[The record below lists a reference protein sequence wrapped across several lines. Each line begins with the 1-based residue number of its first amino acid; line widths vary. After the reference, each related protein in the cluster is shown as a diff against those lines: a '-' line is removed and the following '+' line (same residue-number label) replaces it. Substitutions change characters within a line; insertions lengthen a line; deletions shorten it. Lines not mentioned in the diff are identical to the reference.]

1 MRPGVEA
8 LRALALF
15 AACTPTVLAQLN
27 EIADLERLGPNE
39 VLFREGAR
47 LDELHILL
55 SGYVVTTRA
64 RPDGEDAFADIVE
77 PIKPIALPVVLLGG
91 TSPIGAR
98 TVTSARV
105 IAIPAAELRLLIRK
119 VPALRSAFFEHALND
134 LQQLAGENWRLK
146 LCTSTQRLAAYLLS
160 LANEPEVSPARFVLP
175 FEKRFL
181 AARLGCSQV
190 NMSRAFTALRSVGV
204 STRAG
209 VVVIRDV
216 PTLREYAGLA
226 PFARNAG

>member
-8 LRALALF
+8 LQALALF
-15 AACTPTVLAQLN
+15 AACTPAVLTQLN
-27 EIADLERLGPNE
+27 DVADLERLGPNE
-39 VLFREGAR
+39 VLFREGVR
-47 LDELHILL
+47 LDELNILL
-55 SGYVVTTRA
+55 SGYAITTRT

-91 TSPIGAR
+91 LSPIGAR
-98 TVTSARV
+98 TVTPARV
-105 IAIPAAELRLLIRK
+105 IVISAPELRPLITK
-119 VPALRSAFFEHALND
+119 VPALRSSFFDYALND
-134 LQQLAGENWRLK
+134 LQELTQENYRLK
-146 LCTSTQRLAAYLLS
+146 LYTSTQRLAAYLLS

-181 AARLGCSQV
+181 AAKLGCSQV
-190 NMSRAFTALRSVGV
+190 NMSRAFAALRSLGV